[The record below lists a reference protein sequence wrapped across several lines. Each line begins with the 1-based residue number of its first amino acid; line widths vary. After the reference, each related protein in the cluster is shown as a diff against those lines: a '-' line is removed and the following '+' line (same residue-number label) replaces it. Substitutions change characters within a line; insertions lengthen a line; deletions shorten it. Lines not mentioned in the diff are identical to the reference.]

1 MLNLSK
7 TALFCLLLLW
17 MPALWAADSGWR
29 VSPQNDHAKVRL
41 RAEPSIGGETRMLL
55 AVQLEDGW
63 KTYWRSPGEGGIA
76 PTIVWDQPLGAVK
89 WFWQV
94 PQRFDVSGIS
104 TQGYHE
110 QVMLPIV
117 ISGKRPKTLSGTLT
131 LSTCSNVCILTDYP
145 FSLDLSSSVST
156 EDQQQF
162 AHDFAQ
168 AMGQVPIANALTQQ
182 IQAGYGNGE
191 VQILAL
197 REEGWQQPALFF
209 DTLDDVDLGKPIVSV
224 QGQQLSVR
232 VPATDGWGEGTADL
246 RGKPLTMVITD
257 AGLAQEATLT
267 IGPALT
273 LPASPS
279 AFWSW
284 ILMALA
290 GGLILNLMPCVLPVL
305 AMKLGSILQTEHQT
319 RRQVRWQFLASSAG
333 IISSFW
339 LLALLMTALRLG
351 NHALGWGIQF
361 QNPWFI
367 GFMVLVTA
375 LFTANLFGLFE
386 IQLSSSLNSR
396 IAAPRVERSGA
407 SGMAG
412 HFGQGALATLLA
424 TPCSAPFLGTAV
436 AFALAAPL
444 PALWGIFTA
453 LGVGM
458 SLPWLAVAAWP
469 TLALC
474 LPRPGRWMSHLRI
487 AMGVLMLASS
497 LWLLSL
503 MISHIGLQTV
513 MVSAGVLLLALL
525 VAIGWRYGARA
536 AAIVSL
542 ISVLIIGALLLAGSL
557 TANLWR
563 KPLHDNISWQPLTES
578 AIKKALREHKRV
590 FVDITADWCV
600 TCKVNKIHV
609 LMRDDVQQALQ
620 APDVVALR
628 GDWTRPSADITQFL
642 RERGSVA
649 IPFNQIYG
657 PQQPQG
663 VVLSPLLD
671 RDILLK
677 VLADAKGNKE

>member
-17 MPALWAADSGWR
+17 MPTLWAADSGWL

-41 RAEPSIGGETRMLL
+41 RAEPSTGGETRMLL
-55 AVQLEDGW
+55 AVQLQDGW

-76 PTIVWDQPLGAVK
+76 PTIAWDLPLDAVK
-89 WFWQV
+89 WHWPV

-104 TQGYHE
+104 TQGYHQ

-117 ISGKRPKTLSGTLT
+117 ISGPLPKRVSGTLT

-145 FSLDLSSSVST
+145 FSLDLSSPISA
-156 EDQQQF
+156 ENQQQF
-162 AHDFAQ
+162 MHDFAQ
-168 AMGQVPIANALTQQ
+168 AMGQVPIANALTKQ
-182 IQAGYGNGE
+182 IQVGYGNGE

-209 DTLDDVDLGKPIVSV
+209 DSLDDVDLGKPIVSV
-224 QGQQLSVR
+224 QGNQLSVR
-232 VPATDGWGEGTADL
+232 VAATDGWGEGTADL
-246 RGKPLTMVITD
+246 RGKPLTMVISD
-257 AGLAQEATLT
+257 AGLAQETTLN
-267 IGPALT
+267 IGSALR
-273 LPASPS
+273 LPASS
-279 AFWSW
+279 TTFWSW
-284 ILMALA
+284 IFMALA

-305 AMKLGSILQTEHQT
+305 AMKLGSILQTEQQT

-361 QNPWFI
+361 QSPWFI

-375 LFTANLFGLFE
+375 LFTANLLGLFD

-396 IAAPRVERSGA
+396 IAAPRIEKSGA
-407 SGMAG
+407 RGMAG

-474 LPRPGRWMSHLRI
+474 LPRPGRWMIHLRI

-497 LWLLSL
+497 LWLLTL
-503 MISHIGLQTV
+503 MISHIGLLAVIIT
-513 MVSAGVLLLALL
+513 AGVLLLALL
-525 VAIGWRYGARA
+525 LAIGWRYGARVA
-536 AAIVSL
+536 IIVSL

-563 KPLHDNISWQPLTES
+563 QPLHDNIPWQPLTES
-578 AIKKALREHKRV
+578 AIKQALREHKRV
-590 FVDITADWCV
+590 FVDVTADWCV

-628 GDWTRPSADITQFL
+628 GDWTRPSAAITQFL
-642 RERGSVA
+642 RERGTVA

-671 RDILLK
+671 RDVLLK
-677 VLADAKGNKE
+677 VLADAKGDKE

>member
-1 MLNLSK
+1 MFNLSK

-17 MPALWAADSGWR
+17 MPTLWAADSGWL

-41 RAEPSIGGETRMLL
+41 RAEPSTEGETRLLL
-55 AVQLEDGW
+55 AVQLEKGW

-76 PTIVWDQPLGAVK
+76 PTIAWESPLSAVK
-89 WFWQV
+89 WFWPV

-104 TQGYHE
+104 TQGYHD

-117 ISGKRPKTLSGTLT
+117 ISGTRPKMLSGTLT

-145 FSLDLSSSVST
+145 FSLNLSSPVSA
-156 EDQQQF
+156 ENQQQF

-168 AMGQVPIANALTQQ
+168 AMGQVPIANALTKQ
-182 IQAGYGNGE
+182 IQVGYGNGE
-191 VQILAL
+191 VQIQAL
-197 REEGWQQPALFF
+197 RDEGWQQPALFF
-209 DTLDDVDLGKPIVSV
+209 DSLEDAELGKPIVSV
-224 QGQQLSVR
+224 QGNQLSVR
-232 VPATDGWGEGTADL
+232 VPATDGWGEGAADL

-257 AGLAQEATLT
+257 AGLAQETTLT
-267 IGPALT
+267 IGQALT
-273 LPASPS
+273 LPESS
-279 AFWSW
+279 TAFWPW
-284 ILMALA
+284 VLMALA

-305 AMKLGSILQTEHQT
+305 AMKLGSILHTEHQT
-319 RRQVRWQFLASSAG
+319 RRQVRGQFLASSAG

-386 IQLSSSLNSR
+386 IQLSSSLNTR
-396 IAAPRVERSGA
+396 MAAPRVGKSGA
-407 SGMAG
+407 RGMAG

-503 MISHIGLQTV
+503 MVSHIGLPAV
-513 MVSAGVLLLALL
+513 MITAGVLLLALL
-525 VAIGWRYGARA
+525 LTIGWRYGTRV

-542 ISVLIIGALLLAGSL
+542 ISVLMMGALLLAASL
-557 TANLWR
+557 TADLWR
-563 KPLHDNISWQPLTES
+563 KPLQDNIRWQPLSES
-578 AIKKALREHKRV
+578 AIKQALREHKRV
-590 FVDITADWCV
+590 FVDVTADWCV
-600 TCKVNKIHV
+600 TCKVNKLHV

-649 IPFNQIYG
+649 VPFNQIYG

-663 VVLSPLLD
+663 TVLSPLLD
-671 RDILLK
+671 AEVLLN
-677 VLADAKGNKE
+677 VLAHAKGDKE

>member
-1 MLNLSK
+1 MFNLSK

-17 MPALWAADSGWR
+17 MPTLWAADSGWL

-41 RAEPSIGGETRMLL
+41 RAEPSTEGETRLLL
-55 AVQLEDGW
+55 AVQLENGW

-76 PTIVWDQPLGAVK
+76 PTIAWESPLSAVK
-89 WFWQV
+89 WFWPV

-117 ISGKRPKTLSGTLT
+117 ISGALPKMLSGTLT

-145 FSLDLSSSVST
+145 FSLNLSSPISA
-156 EDQQQF
+156 EEQQQF

-168 AMGQVPIANALTQQ
+168 AMGQVPIANALTKQ
-182 IQAGYGNGE
+182 IQVGYGNGE
-191 VQILAL
+191 VQILAQ
-197 REEGWQQPALFF
+197 RDEGWQQPALFF
-209 DTLDDVDLGKPIVSV
+209 DSLEDAELGKPIVSV
-224 QGQQLSVR
+224 QGNQLSVR
-232 VPATDGWGEGTADL
+232 VPATDGWGEGAADL

-257 AGLAQEATLT
+257 AGLAQETTLT
-267 IGPALT
+267 IGQALT
-273 LPASPS
+273 LTESS
-279 AFWSW
+279 TAFWPW
-284 ILMALA
+284 VLMALA

-305 AMKLGSILQTEHQT
+305 AMKLGSILHTEQQT
-319 RRQVRWQFLASSAG
+319 RRQVRGQFLASSAG

-339 LLALLMTALRLG
+339 LLALLMTVLRLG

-386 IQLSSSLNSR
+386 IQLSSSLNTR
-396 IAAPRVERSGA
+396 MAAPRIEKLGA
-407 SGMAG
+407 RGMAG

-503 MISHIGLQTV
+503 MVSHIGLQTV
-513 MVSAGVLLLALL
+513 MITAGVLLLALL
-525 VAIGWRYGARA
+525 LTIGWRYGTGV

-542 ISVLIIGALLLAGSL
+542 ISVLIMGALLLMGSL
-557 TANLWR
+557 TADLWR
-563 KPLHDNISWQPLTES
+563 KPLQDNIQWQPLSES
-578 AIKKALREHKRV
+578 AIKQALREHKRV
-590 FVDITADWCV
+590 FVDVTADWCV
-600 TCKVNKIHV
+600 TCKVNKLHV

-649 IPFNQIYG
+649 VPFNQIYG

-663 VVLSPLLD
+663 TVLSPLLD
-671 RDILLK
+671 AEVLLN
-677 VLADAKGNKE
+677 VLADAKGDKE

>member
-1 MLNLSK
+1 MFNLSK

-17 MPALWAADSGWR
+17 MPTLWAADSGWL

-41 RAEPSIGGETRMLL
+41 RAEPSSGGETRLLL
-55 AVQLEDGW
+55 AVQLENGW

-76 PTIVWDQPLGAVK
+76 PTIAWESPLSAVK
-89 WFWQV
+89 WFWPV

-104 TQGYHE
+104 TQGYHD
-110 QVMLPIV
+110 QVMLPMV
-117 ISGKRPKTLSGTLT
+117 ISGALPKMLSGTLT

-145 FSLDLSSSVST
+145 FSLNLSSPVSA
-156 EDQQQF
+156 ENQQQF

-168 AMGQVPIANALTQQ
+168 AMGQVPIANALTKQ
-182 IQAGYGNGE
+182 IQVGYGNGE
-191 VQILAL
+191 VQIQAL
-197 REEGWQQPALFF
+197 RDEGWQQPALFF
-209 DTLDDVDLGKPIVSV
+209 DTLDDAELGKPIVSV
-224 QGQQLSVR
+224 QGKQLSVR
-232 VPATDGWGEGTADL
+232 VPATDGWGEGAVDL

-257 AGLAQEATLT
+257 AGLAQETTLT
-267 IGPALT
+267 IGQALA
-273 LPASPS
+273 LPESS
-279 AFWSW
+279 TAFWPW
-284 ILMALA
+284 VLMALA

-305 AMKLGSILQTEHQT
+305 AMKLGSILHTENQT
-319 RRQVRWQFLASSAG
+319 RRQVRGQFLASSAG

-386 IQLSSSLNSR
+386 IQLSSSLNTR
-396 IAAPRVERSGA
+396 IAAPRVEKSGVR
-407 SGMAG
+407 GLVG

-503 MISHIGLQTV
+503 MVSHIGLQAV
-513 MVSAGVLLLALL
+513 MITAGVLLLALL
-525 VAIGWRYGARA
+525 LAIGWRYGTRI

-542 ISVLIIGALLLAGSL
+542 ISVLMMGASLLVGSM
-557 TANLWR
+557 TADLWR
-563 KPLHDNISWQPLTES
+563 KPLQDNIQWQPLSES
-578 AIKKALREHKRV
+578 AIKQALREHKRV
-590 FVDITADWCV
+590 FVDVTADWCV
-600 TCKVNKIHV
+600 TCKVNKLHV

-649 IPFNQIYG
+649 VPFNQIYG

-663 VVLSPLLD
+663 AVLSPLLD
-671 RDILLK
+671 AEVLLN
-677 VLADAKGNKE
+677 VLADAKGDKK

>member
-17 MPALWAADSGWR
+17 MPTLWAADSGWL

-41 RAEPSIGGETRMLL
+41 RAEPSTGGETRMLL
-55 AVQLEDGW
+55 AVQLQDGW

-76 PTIVWDQPLGAVK
+76 PTIAWDLPLDAVK
-89 WFWQV
+89 WHWPV

-104 TQGYHE
+104 TQGYHQ

-117 ISGKRPKTLSGTLT
+117 ISGPLPKRVSGTLT

-145 FSLDLSSSVST
+145 FSLDLSSPISA
-156 EDQQQF
+156 ENQQQF
-162 AHDFAQ
+162 MHDFAQ
-168 AMGQVPIANALTQQ
+168 AMGQVPIANALTKQ
-182 IQAGYGNGE
+182 IQVGYGNGE

-224 QGQQLSVR
+224 QGNQLSVR
-232 VPATDGWGEGTADL
+232 VAATDGWGEGTADL
-246 RGKPLTMVITD
+246 RGKPLTMVISD
-257 AGLAQEATLT
+257 AGLAQETTLN
-267 IGPALT
+267 IGSALR
-273 LPASPS
+273 LPASS
-279 AFWSW
+279 TTFWSW
-284 ILMALA
+284 IFMALA

-305 AMKLGSILQTEHQT
+305 AMKLGSILQTEQQT
-319 RRQVRWQFLASSAG
+319 RRQVRWQFLASAAG

-361 QNPWFI
+361 QSPWFI

-375 LFTANLFGLFE
+375 LFTANLLGLFD

-396 IAAPRVERSGA
+396 IAAPRIEKSGA
-407 SGMAG
+407 RGMAG

-474 LPRPGRWMSHLRI
+474 LPRPGRWMIHLRI
-487 AMGVLMLASS
+487 AMGGLMLASS
-497 LWLLSL
+497 LWLLTL
-503 MISHIGLQTV
+503 MISHIGLLAVIIT
-513 MVSAGVLLLALL
+513 AGVLLLALL
-525 VAIGWRYGARA
+525 LAIGWRYGARVA
-536 AAIVSL
+536 VIVSL

-563 KPLHDNISWQPLTES
+563 QPLHDNIPWQPLTES
-578 AIKKALREHKRV
+578 AIKQALREHKRV
-590 FVDITADWCV
+590 FVDVTADWCV

-628 GDWTRPSADITQFL
+628 GDWTRPSAAITQFL
-642 RERGSVA
+642 RERGTVA

-671 RDILLK
+671 RDVLLK
-677 VLADAKGNKE
+677 VLADAKGDKE

>member
-17 MPALWAADSGWR
+17 MPTLWAADSGWL

-41 RAEPSIGGETRMLL
+41 RAEPSTGGETRMLL
-55 AVQLEDGW
+55 AVQLQDGW

-76 PTIVWDQPLGAVK
+76 PTIAWDLPLDAVK
-89 WFWQV
+89 WHWPV

-104 TQGYHE
+104 TQGYHQ

-117 ISGKRPKTLSGTLT
+117 ISGPLPKRVSGTLT

-145 FSLDLSSSVST
+145 FSLDLSSPISA
-156 EDQQQF
+156 ENQQQF
-162 AHDFAQ
+162 VHDFAQ
-168 AMGQVPIANALTQQ
+168 AMGQVPIANALTKQ
-182 IQAGYGNGE
+182 IQVGYGNGE

-224 QGQQLSVR
+224 QGNQLSVR
-232 VPATDGWGEGTADL
+232 VAATDGWGEGTADL
-246 RGKPLTMVITD
+246 RGKPLTMVISD
-257 AGLAQEATLT
+257 AGLAQETTLN
-267 IGPALT
+267 IGSALR
-273 LPASPS
+273 LPASS
-279 AFWSW
+279 TTFWSW
-284 ILMALA
+284 IFMALA

-305 AMKLGSILQTEHQT
+305 AMKLGSILQTEQQT

-361 QNPWFI
+361 QSPWFI

-375 LFTANLFGLFE
+375 LFTANLLGLFD

-396 IAAPRVERSGA
+396 IAAPRIEKSGA
-407 SGMAG
+407 RGMAG

-487 AMGVLMLASS
+487 AMGGLMLASS
-497 LWLLSL
+497 LWLLTL
-503 MISHIGLQTV
+503 MISHIGLLAVIIT
-513 MVSAGVLLLALL
+513 AGVLLLALL
-525 VAIGWRYGARA
+525 LAIGWRYGARVA
-536 AAIVSL
+536 IIVSL
-542 ISVLIIGALLLAGSL
+542 ISVLIIGALLLTGSL

-563 KPLHDNISWQPLTES
+563 QPLHDNIPWQPLTES
-578 AIKKALREHKRV
+578 AIKQALREHKRV
-590 FVDITADWCV
+590 FVDVTADWCV

-628 GDWTRPSADITQFL
+628 GDWTRPSAAITQFL
-642 RERGSVA
+642 RERGTVA

-671 RDILLK
+671 RDVLLK
-677 VLADAKGNKE
+677 VLADAKGDKE

>member
-1 MLNLSK
+1 MFNLSK

-17 MPALWAADSGWR
+17 MPTLWAADSGWL

-41 RAEPSIGGETRMLL
+41 RAEPSSGGETRLLL
-55 AVQLEDGW
+55 AVQLENGW

-76 PTIVWDQPLGAVK
+76 PTIAWESPLSAVK
-89 WFWQV
+89 WFWPV

-104 TQGYHE
+104 TQGYHD
-110 QVMLPIV
+110 QVMLPMV
-117 ISGKRPKTLSGTLT
+117 ISGALPKMLSGTLT

-145 FSLDLSSSVST
+145 FSLNLSSPVSA
-156 EDQQQF
+156 ENQQQF

-168 AMGQVPIANALTQQ
+168 AMGQVPIANALTKQ
-182 IQAGYGNGE
+182 IQVGYGNGE
-191 VQILAL
+191 VQIQAL
-197 REEGWQQPALFF
+197 RDEGWQQPALFF
-209 DTLDDVDLGKPIVSV
+209 DTLDDAELGKPIVSV
-224 QGQQLSVR
+224 QGNQLSVR
-232 VPATDGWGEGTADL
+232 VPATDGWGEGAADL

-257 AGLAQEATLT
+257 AGLAQETTLT
-267 IGPALT
+267 IGQALA
-273 LPASPS
+273 LPESS
-279 AFWSW
+279 TAFWPW
-284 ILMALA
+284 VLMALA

-305 AMKLGSILQTEHQT
+305 AMKLGSILHTENQT
-319 RRQVRWQFLASSAG
+319 RHQVRGQFLASSAG

-375 LFTANLFGLFE
+375 LFTANLLGLFE
-386 IQLSSSLNSR
+386 IQLSSSLNTR
-396 IAAPRVERSGA
+396 IAAPRVEKSGVR
-407 SGMAG
+407 GLVG

-503 MISHIGLQTV
+503 MVSHIGLQAV
-513 MVSAGVLLLALL
+513 MITAGVLLLALL
-525 VAIGWRYGARA
+525 LAIGWRYGTRV

-542 ISVLIIGALLLAGSL
+542 ISVLMMGASLLVGSL
-557 TANLWR
+557 TADLWR
-563 KPLHDNISWQPLTES
+563 KPLQDNIQWQSLSES
-578 AIKKALREHKRV
+578 AIKQALREHKRV
-590 FVDITADWCV
+590 FVDVTADWCV
-600 TCKVNKIHV
+600 TCKVNKLHV

-649 IPFNQIYG
+649 VPFNQIYG

-663 VVLSPLLD
+663 AVLSPLLD
-671 RDILLK
+671 AEVLLN
-677 VLADAKGNKE
+677 VLADAKGDKE

>member
-7 TALFCLLLLW
+7 TAWFCLLLLW
-17 MPALWAADSGWR
+17 MPALWAADSGWL
-29 VSPQNDHAKVRL
+29 VSGQNDHAKVGV
-41 RAEPSIGGETRMLL
+41 RAEPSAGGKTRLL
-55 AVQLEDGW
+55 LNVQLAKGW

-76 PTIVWDQPLGAVK
+76 PTIAWSTPLDAVN
-89 WFWQV
+89 WYWPV

-110 QVMLPIV
+110 QAVLPLV
-117 ISGKRPKTLSGTLT
+117 ISGQVPTILSGILT

-145 FSLDLSSSVST
+145 FSLDLSAAVSA
-156 EDQQQF
+156 ESQQQF

-168 AMGQVPIANALTQQ
+168 AMGQVPIANALTQH
-182 IQAGYGNGE
+182 IQAGFSQGE
-191 VQILAL
+191 VQILAQ
-197 REEGWQQPALFF
+197 RAEGWQRPELFF
-209 DTLDDVDLGKPIVSV
+209 DTLADVDLGKPIVTV
-224 QGQQLSVR
+224 QGNQLSVR
-232 VPATDGWGEGTADL
+232 VPATDGWGESTGDL
-246 RGKPLTMVITD
+246 RGKPLTLVMTD
-257 AGLAQEATLT
+257 AGLAQEATVT
-267 IGPALT
+267 IGQALT
-273 LPASPS
+273 LPQSS
-279 AFWSW
+279 ATFWSW
-284 ILMALA
+284 ALMALA

-305 AMKLGSILQTEHQT
+305 AMKLSSILQTEQQT

-333 IISSFW
+333 IITSFW

-367 GFMVLVTA
+367 GFMVLITA

-386 IQLSSSLNSR
+386 IQLSSALNTR
-396 IAAPRVERSGA
+396 IAAPRVERPGVR
-407 SGMAG
+407 GMAG
-412 HFGQGALATLLA
+412 HFGQGVLATLLA

-444 PALWGIFTA
+444 PALWGVFTA

-458 SLPWLAVAAWP
+458 SLPWLAVATWP
-469 TLALC
+469 KLALC
-474 LPRPGRWMSHLRI
+474 LPRPGRWMNHLRI

-503 MISHIGLQTV
+503 LASHVGLLTV
-513 MVSAGVLLLALL
+513 MVIAGILLLALL
-525 VAIGWRYGARA
+525 LAIGWRYGARI

-542 ISVLIIGALLLAGSL
+542 IAVLVLAGGLLAGALS
-557 TANLWR
+557 ADLWR
-563 KPLHDNISWQPLTES
+563 KPLHDNIPWQPLTES
-578 AIKKALREHKRV
+578 AIKKALTEHKSV
-590 FVDITADWCV
+590 FVDVTADWCV

-628 GDWTRPSADITQFL
+628 GDWTHPSADITAFL

-671 RDILLK
+671 RAVLLK
-677 VLADAKGNKE
+677 VLADAKGNEK

>member
-1 MLNLSK
+1 MFNLYK

-17 MPALWAADSGWR
+17 MPILWAADSGWL
-29 VSPQNDHAKVRL
+29 VTPQNDHAKVRL
-41 RAEPSIGGETRMLL
+41 RAEPSAGGETRMLL
-55 AVQLEDGW
+55 SVQLEKGW

-76 PTIVWDQPLGAVK
+76 PTIVWTPPLEKVK
-89 WFWQV
+89 WFWPV

-117 ISGKRPKTLSGTLT
+117 ISGPLPKTLSGTLT

-145 FSLDLSSSVST
+145 FSLDLTSPISAAN
-156 EDQQQF
+156 QQQF
-162 AHDFAQ
+162 EHDFAQ
-168 AMGQVPIANALTQQ
+168 AMGQVPIANALTKQ

-191 VQILAL
+191 VQIHAI

-209 DTLDDVDLGKPIVSV
+209 DTLEDADLGKPIVSV
-224 QGQQLSVR
+224 QGKQLSVR
-232 VPATDGWGEGTADL
+232 VPATDGWGEGSADL
-246 RGKPLTMVITD
+246 QGKQLTMVITD
-257 AGLAQEATLT
+257 EGLAQEANVM
-267 IGPALT
+267 IGPAIT
-273 LPASPS
+273 LPTSS
-279 AFWSW
+279 TAFWSW
-284 ILMALA
+284 ILMALT

-305 AMKLGSILQTEHQT
+305 AMKLGSILHTEHQT

-333 IISSFW
+333 IITSFW

-367 GFMVLVTA
+367 GFMVVVTA

-386 IQLSSSLNSR
+386 IQLSSSLNTR
-396 IAAPRVERSGA
+396 IAAPRIEKSGVR
-407 SGMAG
+407 GMAG

-469 TLALC
+469 KLALC
-474 LPRPGRWMSHLRI
+474 LPKPGRWMNHLRI

-503 MISHIGLQTV
+503 MASHIGLQAV
-513 MVSAGVLLLALL
+513 MVMTGMLLLALIF
-525 VAIGWRYGARA
+525 AIGWRYGARIA
-536 AAIVSL
+536 TIVSL
-542 ISVLIIGALLLAGSL
+542 ISVLLVGALLLAGSL

-563 KPLHDNISWQPLTES
+563 KPLHDNVAWQPLTES
-578 AIKKALREHKRV
+578 AIKQALHENKRV
-590 FVDITADWCV
+590 FVDVTADWCV
-600 TCKVNKIHV
+600 TCKVNKLHV
-609 LMRDDVQQALQ
+609 LMRDDVQKALQ

-628 GDWTRPSADITQFL
+628 GDWTRPSASITQFL

-657 PQQPQG
+657 PQQQQG

-671 RDILLK
+671 RDVLLK
-677 VLADAKGNKE
+677 ELAAAKGDQK

>member
-1 MLNLSK
+1 MRNLSK

-17 MPALWAADSGWR
+17 MPTLWAADSGWLVR
-29 VSPQNDHAKVRL
+29 PQNDHAKVQI
-41 RAEPSIGGETRMLL
+41 RAEPSADDKTRMLL
-55 AVQLEDGW
+55 SVQLEKGW

-76 PTIVWDQPLGAVK
+76 PVIAWATPLESVK
-89 WFWQV
+89 WYWPV

-110 QVMLPIV
+110 QVILPIV
-117 ISGKRPKTLSGTLT
+117 ISGQVPKILSGVLT

-145 FSLDLSSSVST
+145 FSVDLSSAVSG
-156 EDQQQF
+156 EEQQQF
-162 AHDFAQ
+162 EHDFAQ

-182 IQAGYGNGE
+182 IQAGFSHSE
-191 VQILAL
+191 VQILAH
-197 REEGWQQPALFF
+197 RDEGWQQPELFF

-224 QGQQLSVR
+224 QGAQLSVR
-232 VPATDGWGEGTADL
+232 VPATDGWGEGSADL
-246 RGKPLTMVITD
+246 NGKSLTMVITD
-257 AGLAQEATLT
+257 EGLAQEATVT
-267 IGPALT
+267 VGPALA
-273 LPASPS
+273 LPQSS
-279 AFWSW
+279 TTFWSW
-284 ILMALA
+284 VLMALV

-333 IISSFW
+333 IVTSFW
-339 LLALLMTALRLG
+339 LLALLMSALRLG

-361 QNPWFI
+361 QSPWFI

-375 LFTANLFGLFE
+375 IFTANLFGLFE
-386 IQLSSSLNSR
+386 IHLSSSLNTR
-396 IAAPRVERSGA
+396 IATPRVEKPGA
-407 SGMAG
+407 HGMAG
-412 HFGQGALATLLA
+412 HFGQGVLATLLA

-469 TLALC
+469 KLALC
-474 LPRPGRWMSHLRI
+474 LPRPGRWMNHLRI
-487 AMGVLMLASS
+487 GMGVLMLASS

-503 MISHIGLQTV
+503 MTSHVGLQTV
-513 MVSAGVLLLALL
+513 MVIAGILLLALL
-525 VAIGWRYGARA
+525 LAIGWRYGIRI

-542 ISVLIIGALLLAGSL
+542 IGVLLVGGLLLVGSL
-557 TANLWR
+557 TADLWR
-563 KPLHDNISWQPLTES
+563 KPLHDNIPWQPLTES
-578 AIKKALREHKRV
+578 AIKQALAEHKRV
-590 FVDITADWCV
+590 FVDVTADWCV

-609 LMRDDVQQALQ
+609 LMGDDVQLALQ

-628 GDWTRPSADITQFL
+628 GDWTRPSAEITEFL
-642 RERGSVA
+642 RSRGSVA

-663 VVLSPLLD
+663 IVLSPLLD
-671 RDILLK
+671 RDVLLK
-677 VLADAKGNKE
+677 VLADAKGNEK